1 MKKKI
6 FIKDNGN
13 IILVD
18 LLKYVPM
25 YKKNAEYMIMHLLV
39 IL

>member
-1 MKKKI
+1 MKKKK
-6 FIKDNGN
+6 FIKDNEN

-18 LLKYVPM
+18 LSKYVPM
-25 YKKNAEYMIMHLLV
+25 HKKNAEYMIMHLLV